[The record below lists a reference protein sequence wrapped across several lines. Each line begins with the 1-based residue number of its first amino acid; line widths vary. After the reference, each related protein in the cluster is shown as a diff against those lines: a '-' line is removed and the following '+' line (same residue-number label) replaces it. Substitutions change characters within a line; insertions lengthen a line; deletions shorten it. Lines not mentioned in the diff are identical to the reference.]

1 MIVEDELSDFGELT
15 IDSDQASDA
24 LLFKLS
30 REGEVKIILPFLS
43 INSISSASIY
53 SILLYL
59 LDQLIWYLQLL
70 IFEQLVHYFLH

>member
-15 IDSDQASDA
+15 IDSDQTSDA
-24 LLFKLS
+24 WLFKLS

>member
-1 MIVEDELSDFGELT
+1 VIVEDELSDFGELT
-15 IDSDQASDA
+15 IDSDQTSDA
-24 LLFKLS
+24 WLFKLS